1 MLFTCGGKTRIL
13 WLLWKHIDVLFLVVQ
28 PMCGAEQWLVSGGFS
43 FSIPPSFLSSPCQ
56 GMVVSYHLF
65 FVSNLVLILLIAIYF
80 VFQGIVVSYH
90 LFFVSNLVLIFLI
103 AICFVFLSSFNSIFS
118 LIIWFNLN
126 FISNLVIL
134 LIFSLLLIEFYFQFH
149 PYHFISIDFYFEFG
163 PHFLLFF
170 YFLFNFMSQHFFN
183 QVFCFVFL
191 FSFSFNRISPD
202 LMIRSRFSKVDT
214 SWIWFFLGPIQ
225 LI

>member
-1 MLFTCGGKTRIL
+1 
-13 WLLWKHIDVLFLVVQ
+13 
-28 PMCGAEQWLVSGGFS
+28 
-43 FSIPPSFLSSPCQ
+43 
-56 GMVVSYHLF
+56 
-65 FVSNLVLILLIAIYF
+65 
-80 VFQGIVVSYH
+80 
-90 LFFVSNLVLIFLI
+90 
-103 AICFVFLSSFNSIFS
+103 
-118 LIIWFNLN
+118 LN

-134 LIFSLLLIEFYFQFH
+134 LIFTLLLIEFYFQFH

>member
-163 PHFLLFF
+163 PHFFIVFF
-170 YFLFNFMSQHFFN
+170 I
-183 QVFCFVFL
+183 
-191 FSFSFNRISPD
+191 SFSISCLNIFLIKYFASFFFLVFP
-202 LMIRSRFSKVDT
+202 LIGLVPT
-214 SWIWFFLGPIQ
+214 SW
-225 LI
+225 